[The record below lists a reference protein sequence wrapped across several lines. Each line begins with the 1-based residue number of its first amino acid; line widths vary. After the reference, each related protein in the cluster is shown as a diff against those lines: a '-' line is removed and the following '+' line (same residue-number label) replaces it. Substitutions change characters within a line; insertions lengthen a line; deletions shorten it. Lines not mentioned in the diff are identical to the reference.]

1 MTMIESLEFWGQ
13 YWGTHAWVEMISNLG
28 QAALASASGALFREG
43 TKEGTEGLKRITGEK
58 KRGQKNSE
66 QPLFLLS

>member
-1 MTMIESLEFWGQ
+1 MPVGSYPGTEGLSFGLG
-13 YWGTHAWVEMISNLG
+13 YAAHPLSGTH
-28 QAALASASGALFREG
+28 LASASGTLFREG

>member
-1 MTMIESLEFWGQ
+1 MPVGSYPGTFFGLGYAAHPLS
-13 YWGTHAWVEMISNLG
+13 GTH
-28 QAALASASGALFREG
+28 LASASGALFREG
-43 TKEGTEGLKRITGEK
+43 TIEGTEGLKRITGEK